1 MRRIFQATGNLE
13 DTVQEVVVKGLV
25 TVIFSLFV
33 LSGCTGI
40 GTKPLGEKEVAL
52 GVDTEQSIKEKL
64 GKPYE
69 KGVFVKNNQQ
79 ILTLAYAYPTTGK
92 KAVSENISGTRN
104 QGFYFYNDKLVGQ
117 DFVSSLA
124 EDSTDFDESKV
135 PLISEGQTSILEAL
149 DLLGK
154 PSGEYQYPLI
164 SNKSEKAKVYMY
176 SQTNKAIFQ
185 PASYQKVLIL
195 SYNTDGII
203 TNVNFAELGNRN
215 LSEQ

>member
-1 MRRIFQATGNLE
+1 M
-13 DTVQEVVVKGLV
+13 KGLI
-25 TVIFSLFV
+25 TITFSLLV

-40 GTKPLGEKEVAL
+40 GTKPLGENELAL
-52 GVDTEQSIKEKL
+52 GVDTEQTIKEKL

-69 KGVFVKNNQQ
+69 KGVFVKNDQQ

-92 KAVSENISGTRN
+92 KPVNENISGARN
-104 QGFYFYNDKLVGQ
+104 QGFYFFNNKLVGQ

-135 PLISEGQTSILEAL
+135 PLISEGQTSIREAQ

-164 SNKSEKAKVYMY
+164 SNKAEKAKVYMY

-185 PASYQKVLIL
+185 PASYQKILIL
-195 SYNTDGII
+195 SYNIDGII
-203 TNVNFAELGNRN
+203 TKIDFAELGNKS